1 MVSLLNNG
9 NVQNEI
15 SMKSQD
21 LEGETLDWLTTHI
34 LMHALLMLNI
44 ALPLLMEGKRDKG
57 HSATGME

>member
-1 MVSLLNNG
+1 
-9 NVQNEI
+9 
-15 SMKSQD
+15 MKSQD